1 MINMLPINQTK
12 LFGLEKYLNELVR
25 LHESDHLPN
34 KILLSGQKGQGKST
48 LAYHFINYVLSKN
61 EKFAYDLE
69 NFEINQ
75 DNHSFKTVLN
85 KSNLNFYLIDI
96 DEEKKNIDISQI
108 RQLISYLNKS
118 SFNNKPRFVLIDNIE
133 FLNINSLNALLKILE
148 EPSFNIFFILINNN
162 KKILSTLLSRCIN
175 FKISLSNNEN
185 SEIIDKLLVE
195 KHKNKINNDIINY
208 YFTPGNIYNLVK
220 FAEENDYDLKNMS
233 LNVFLNTLIDNNHY
247 KKDNRIRLFIY
258 DLIEFYFTKLNTPT
272 SKDIYEKYN
281 YFTQRILNTKKFNLD
296 EESLFIEFKHKIL
309 NG

>member
-1 MINMLPINQTK
+1 MINMLPKNQTK

-108 RQLISYLNKS
+108 RELISNLNKS
-118 SFNNKPRFVLIDNIE
+118 SLNDKPRFILIDNIE

-148 EPSFNIFFILINNN
+148 EPALNVFFLLINNN

-175 FKISLSNNEN
+175 FRISLSNNEN
-185 SEIIDKLLVE
+185 LKIIDKLLSE
-195 KHKNKINNDIINY
+195 EYKNKINKDIINY
-208 YFTPGNIYNLVK
+208 YFTPGNIYNLIK
-220 FAEENDYDLKNMS
+220 FAEENKYDLKNMD
-233 LNVFLNTLIDNNHY
+233 LNFFLKTLINNKHY
-247 KKDNRIRLFIY
+247 KKDSRVKIFIY
-258 DLIEFYFTKLNTPT
+258 DLIEFYFSKLNTLN
-272 SKDIYEKYN
+272 SNDVYKKYN
-281 YFTQRILNTKKFNLD
+281 YFLQRIINTKKFNLD
-296 EESLFIEFKHKIL
+296 EESLFIEFKDKIL

>member
-1 MINMLPINQTK
+1 MTNLTPINQTK
-12 LFGLEKYLNELVR
+12 LFGLGKFINELIR
-25 LHESDHLPN
+25 LYEDDNLPN

-48 LAYHFINYVLSKN
+48 LAYHFVNYVLSKN
-61 EKFAYDLE
+61 EKFSYDL
-69 NFEINQ
+69 NSFEINHENQ
-75 DNHSFKTVLN
+75 SFKTILN
-85 KSNLNFYLIDI
+85 KSNINFHLLDI
-96 DEEKKNIDISQI
+96 NDEKKNIDINQI
-108 RQLISYLNKS
+108 RELISNLNKS
-118 SFNNKPRFVLIDNIE
+118 SFNDKPRFVLIDNIE

-148 EPSFNIFFILINNN
+148 EPSLNVFFILINNN
-162 KKILSTLLSRCIN
+162 KKILPTLLSRCIN

-185 SEIIDKLLVE
+185 SEIIDKLLLD

-208 YFTPGNIYNLVK
+208 YFTPGNIYNLIK
-220 FAEENDYDLKNMS
+220 FAEENNYDLKNMN
-233 LNVFLNTLIDNNHY
+233 LHVFLNTLIDNNHY

-281 YFTQRILNTKKFNLD
+281 YFMQRILNTNKFNLD